1 MFLPVL
7 LEVGVTTRQLSVG
20 AEEYF
25 LHLFAEVEESILPLF
40 AVVEESILPL
50 FTVVGECILP
60 HFAVVEETLLQDIVE
75 VFSVGQ
81 RVELIEGELYR

>member
-40 AVVEESILPL
+40 AVVEE
-50 FTVVGECILP
+50 CILP